1 MPPPLSGKSQ
11 PASAPDTVVVLS
23 FVFLSRSI
31 PGQGDIFVQWIE
43 AMAADPSPPLVT
55 SISYAS
61 LQPEDPKIDIERFNT
76 DLCKLSLKVRFS
88 FKPPLLVTHTSLR
101 ASPSLPPPETTESTT
116 FR

>member
-1 MPPPLSGKSQ
+1 M
-11 PASAPDTVVVLS
+11 
-23 FVFLSRSI
+23 
-31 PGQGDIFVQWIE
+31 QWIE

-88 FKPPLLVTHTSLR
+88 FKPLSWLFIPLPQGITVFA
-101 ASPSLPPPETTESTT
+101 ASGDDGVYN
-116 FR
+116 FQVR